1 MRMLTLLFAL
11 AALASAVPEPQRVR
25 PHSRSLDASVAAAL
39 AEEGRLLEAGKPELA
54 EAKLQQALELLH
66 TIQAADFEAPARRKP
81 EEKRPKGGFGAAE
94 ADFEAA
100 RTSAL
105 ETLVALR
112 EEPSLLPQ
120 TSEVVQV
127 HKQLL
132 GRLAARKADSSQ
144 ADADTVDGLRRLQR
158 ELQPLKV
165 WGLALAPR
173 AGPNTTPTS
182 LPPPPPLSVWRR
194 RVPRRWLSSARRPQP
209 PRCHPPPPA
218 WRRWSRMRRG
228 RRRGGAS
235 STACGRTSELRSR
248 PSTRRCLGRPP
259 PPLPFHAEAE
269 APPPHVHPAVYP
281 LSAPASAASSLTT
294 RPHAPLADG
303 GRGARR
309 LAAGQG
315 AGGCVGR
322 RARVAAQLA
331 AVQGA
336 RARAALAA
344 RGALLPR
351 TSPPMPSPPPTL
363 TPSATNIPPP
373 PPRHPRSPRQPT
385 NLRPPHPHPHPH
397 PLGPLCR
404 WMASARCA
412 LRSPTSPP
420 S

>member
-1 MRMLTLLFAL
+1 MLTVLFAL

-165 WGLALAPR
+165 WGLAFAPR
-173 AGPNTTPTS
+173 AAAAERLPS
-182 LPPPPPLSVWRR
+182 LGGWFSSWRR
-194 RVPRRWLSSARRPQP
+194 VDIACSRARSCSSA
-209 PRCHPPPPA
+209 A
-218 WRRWSRMRRG
+218 NV
-228 RRRGGAS
+228 ATVES
-235 STACGRTSELRSR
+235 SA
-248 PSTRRCLGRPP
+248 
-259 PPLPFHAEAE
+259 
-269 APPPHVHPAVYP
+269 
-281 LSAPASAASSLTT
+281 SAPSSCC
-294 RPHAPLADG
+294 
-303 GRGARR
+303 
-309 LAAGQG
+309 
-315 AGGCVGR
+315 GC
-322 RARVAAQLA
+322 
-331 AVQGA
+331 
-336 RARAALAA
+336 
-344 RGALLPR
+344 
-351 TSPPMPSPPPTL
+351 
-363 TPSATNIPPP
+363 
-373 PPRHPRSPRQPT
+373 
-385 NLRPPHPHPHPH
+385 
-397 PLGPLCR
+397 
-404 WMASARCA
+404 
-412 LRSPTSPP
+412 
-420 S
+420 